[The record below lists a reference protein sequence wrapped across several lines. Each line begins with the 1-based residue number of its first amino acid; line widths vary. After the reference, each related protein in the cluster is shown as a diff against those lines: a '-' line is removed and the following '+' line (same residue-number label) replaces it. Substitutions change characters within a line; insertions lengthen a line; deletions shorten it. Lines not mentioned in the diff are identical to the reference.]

1 MAGIWQ
7 RDSWLRLSV
16 LVLGAAVFV
25 SCLGHTNRLPWTEIV
40 FFSLIATLLRQRQVP
55 LIKDSKGNVILAH
68 VPGESVLLL
77 LILRH
82 GAEAAVCTSFLTN
95 LLASVLGWK
104 QFYSKPSY
112 YIGSTSNI
120 FLLPLLTFVWAWVYQ
135 ALGGVRLRTPED
147 CTLLF
152 QDPERVALPF
162 LGASLVTAELL
173 NRCFQSMVAWLRHG
187 TPLRQSLGD
196 FSLGTFEHLENIG
209 AVLALACWTTWGWG
223 VLPFILV
230 LMESLLVSAREKV
243 HRIEARKAASLDV
256 LTGLASARGLS
267 EGLAQRLRPNTP
279 PFALLYL
286 DMDRFKQVNDTYGH
300 GVGDELLI
308 QVARALQKNVVPEA
322 LVARRGGD
330 EFILLLPLQDRAEA
344 ERARTC
350 LREAV
355 ESAIADDPR
364 FRWVSFSAGVA
375 LFPSDGTSEE
385 ALLDAADRAMYAEKQ
400 ARQRLAA

>member
-16 LVLGAAVFV
+16 LALGLAVCV
-25 SCLGHTNRLPWTEIV
+25 HALGVPHLPWGEIV
-40 FFSLIATLLRQRQVP
+40 FFSLIAVLLRLRQVP
-55 LIKDSKGNVILAH
+55 LIKDSKGHVILAH

-82 GAEAAVCTSFLTN
+82 GGEAAVCTSFLTN
-95 LLASVLGWK
+95 LMASILGWK
-104 QFYSKPSY
+104 QFYRKPSY

-120 FLLPLLTFVWAWVYQ
+120 FLLPLLTLVWAMVYQ
-135 ALGGVRLRTPED
+135 ALGGVHLKTPED

-152 QDPERVALPF
+152 RDPERVALPF
-162 LGASLVTAELL
+162 LGASLVTSELL
-173 NRCFQSMVAWLRHG
+173 NRCFQSLVAWLRHG
-187 TPLRQSLGD
+187 TPLRKSLGD
-196 FSLGTFEHLENIG
+196 FSLGAFEHLENIG
-209 AVLALACWTTWGWG
+209 MVLALACWTTWGWG

-243 HRIEARKAASLDV
+243 HRIEARKAASLDA

-267 EGLAQRLRPNTP
+267 EGLIQRLRPNATP
-279 PFALLYL
+279 LTLLFL

-308 QVARALQKNVVPEA
+308 QVANALQASVGPEA

-330 EFILLLPLQDRAEA
+330 EFILVLPIQDRAEA
-344 ERARTC
+344 ERTCERLRT
-350 LREAV
+350 AV
-355 ESAIADDPR
+355 ESRIADDPR
-364 FRWVSFSAGVA
+364 FRCVSFSAGVA

-385 ALLDAADRAMYAEKQ
+385 ALLDAADRAMYAEKR
-400 ARQRLAA
+400 ARQRLVA

>member
-1 MAGIWQ
+1 M
-7 RDSWLRLSV
+7 
-16 LVLGAAVFV
+16 
-25 SCLGHTNRLPWTEIV
+25 EIV
-40 FFSLIATLLRQRQVP
+40 LFSLIATLLRQRQVP
-55 LIKDSKGNVILAH
+55 LIKDSQGNIILAH

-82 GAEAAVCTSFLTN
+82 GGEAAACTSFLTN

-120 FLLPLLTFVWAWVYQ
+120 FLLPLLTLVWAIVYQ
-135 ALGGVRLRTPED
+135 ALGGVRLQTPKD

-152 QDPERVALPF
+152 QDPTRVALPF
-162 LGASLVTAELL
+162 LGASLVTTELL
-173 NRCFQSMVAWLRHG
+173 NRCFQSLVAWLRYG

-196 FSLGTFEHLENIG
+196 FSLGMFEHLENIG

-230 LMESLLVSAREKV
+230 LMESLFVSAREKV
-243 HRIEARKAASLDV
+243 HRIEARKAASLDA
-256 LTGLASARGLS
+256 LTGLASARGLG
-267 EGLAQRLRPNTP
+267 EELARRLRPSAP
-279 PFALLYL
+279 PFALLFL

-300 GVGDELLI
+300 NIGDELLI
-308 QVARALQKNVVPEA
+308 QVAKSLQASVGTEA
-322 LVARRGGD
+322 FVARRGGD
-330 EFILLLPLQDRAEA
+330 EFVLVLPTPDRAEA
-344 ERARTC
+344 ERTCKRLRT
-350 LREAV
+350 AV

-364 FRWVSFSAGVA
+364 FRCVSFSAGVA

-385 ALLDAADRAMYAEKQ
+385 ALLDAADRAMYAEKR